1 MVAAGTTLQGGK
13 YTLDREIGRGGFGI
27 TFKAT
32 HHFLH
37 QVVVIKTLNE
47 KLRQHPDFAKF
58 ERQFQDEARRLAT
71 CVHPNIVRVS
81 DFFVEAGLPYMAM
94 EYIPGE
100 TLGEAYVMAGI
111 PLPEATAIHYIR
123 QIGAALEV
131 VHKNGLLH
139 RDIKPDNIILRRGT
153 QEVVL
158 IDFGIA
164 REFNSGARQTHTGMV
179 SEGYSPIEQ
188 YLSQAPRTPATDVYG
203 LAATLYTL
211 LTAQVP
217 MPALLRD
224 REKMPSPSELQP
236 HLSAAV
242 NKAVMRG
249 MAVDARFRP
258 TTVSEWLKLLP
269 VAGVNVGYQPVPT
282 HAVETIDLLSQQ
294 PPISEASVA
303 VTKIN
308 TDESSPQISKINL
321 AKKIS
326 KKILTP
332 KVFIGTGVAMLAAAA
347 GFSAMRATS
356 NSQSQVP
363 SQPVFQQPDTSISA
377 PAASV
382 ITIPSITP
390 SPTSQNAPEAPS
402 SSSVEAATST
412 STPTKRKRRRRVYN
426 ENTASDSTSDN
437 TSNNSRSNRRYSES
451 SEGSTTTKRRRNYNN
466 NTDSSG
472 EQDDTSQGSGTR
484 TRRNNSSEDS
494 SGSSNNNTNTNGT
507 PKTPP
512 SPSLVERLRTVR
524 DARTPVSPEKKKSQE
539 APKRPSNAVIV
550 PSEPASSS
558 SKSSGSDVVVPT
570 QKEQE
575 RSSDVTPENLV
586 SGN

>member
-27 TFKAT
+27 TFKAA

-81 DFFVEAGLPYMAM
+81 DFFVEDGLPYMVM

-100 TLGEAYVMAGI
+100 TLAEGYVMAGI

-139 RDIKPDNIILRRGT
+139 RDIKPDNIILRHLT

-164 REFNSGARQTHTGMV
+164 REFNSGVRQTHTGMV

-188 YLSQAPRTPATDVYG
+188 YMSQAPRTPATDVYG

-224 REKMPSPSELQP
+224 REKMPSPRELQP
-236 HLSAAV
+236 HLSNAV
-242 NKAVMRG
+242 NQAVMRG

-258 TTVSEWLKLLP
+258 TNVGEWLNLLP
-269 VAGVNVGYQPVPT
+269 VSGLNPAPQALPT
-282 HAVETIDLLSQQ
+282 QAVQTINLSDQDALPINSPLQVTQNGTQ
-294 PPISEASVA
+294 PPENPKFNPNI
-303 VTKIN
+303 
-308 TDESSPQISKINL
+308 
-321 AKKIS
+321 AKKV
-326 KKILTP
+326 LNP
-332 KVFIGTGVAMLAAAA
+332 KVFIGVGIALLAAAA
-347 GFSAMRATS
+347 GFSTMQVASKPQPQASPVPVVEQPNTQPFDNPITPTASPSATAETADSQQTKTSSRSDTTPVTTPTRRKRIRRTYNQDTPRGS
-356 NSQSQVP
+356 NSTRSN
-363 SQPVFQQPDTSISA
+363 D
-377 PAASV
+377 
-382 ITIPSITP
+382 
-390 SPTSQNAPEAPS
+390 
-402 SSSVEAATST
+402 
-412 STPTKRKRRRRVYN
+412 
-426 ENTASDSTSDN
+426 
-437 TSNNSRSNRRYSES
+437 SNNSRNSDNS
-451 SEGSTTTKRRRNYNN
+451 G
-466 NTDSSG
+466 DSSNSPRRSNTTNNDNNDSNN
-472 EQDDTSQGSGTR
+472 ETPQRSYGTN
-484 TRRNNSSEDS
+484 RNNRDS
-494 SGSSNNNTNTNGT
+494 SGSST
-507 PKTPP
+507 PK
-512 SPSLVERLRTVR
+512 SPSTPSLIEKLRTVR
-524 DARTPVSPEKKKSQE
+524 DSRSSSSENKKSQE
-539 APKRPSNAVIV
+539 APARPNSVVI
-550 PSEPASSS
+550 PSVPASSGS
-558 SKSSGSDVVVPT
+558 NSGSDVVVPT
-570 QKEQE
+570 QETKDNSADKPVSKEEKAVETGQ
-575 RSSDVTPENLV
+575 
-586 SGN
+586 

>member
-27 TFKAT
+27 TFKAN

-81 DFFVEAGLPYMAM
+81 DFFIEDGLPYMVM

-111 PLPEATAIHYIR
+111 PLQEPTGIHFIR

-131 VHKNGLLH
+131 VHTNGLLH

-164 REFNSGARQTHTGMV
+164 REFNSGVRQTHTGMV

-188 YLSQAPRTPATDVYG
+188 YLSQAPRSPATDVYG

-211 LTAQVP
+211 LTAQLP

-224 REKMPSPSELQP
+224 REKMPSPRELQP

-242 NKAVMRG
+242 NQAIMRG

-258 TTVSEWLKLLP
+258 ATVAEWLKLLP
-269 VAGVNVGYQPVPT
+269 SPFTVAVPQPIPT
-282 HAVETIDLLSQQ
+282 HAIQTIDLSTQE
-294 PPISEASVA
+294 PPKIEEAAIAATQIGTQIGTQIKNKTPSV
-303 VTKIN
+303 
-308 TDESSPQISKINL
+308 PQKQTNVKAIAN
-321 AKKIS
+321 
-326 KKILTP
+326 KILTP
-332 KVFIGTGVAMLAAAA
+332 KVFIATGISMLAAAA
-347 GFSAMRATS
+347 GFSAIRASS
-356 NSQSQVP
+356 NPVTNASP
-363 SQPVFQQPDTSISA
+363 QPVVEQPSNIFPTPFGGA
-377 PAASV
+377 TTVPE
-382 ITIPSITP
+382 TTP
-390 SPTSQNAPEAPS
+390 SPTVETTTAESNS
-402 SSSVEAATST
+402 SANNSRVESSTTST
-412 STPTKRKRRRRVYN
+412 STKRKRRRRFDSD
-426 ENTASDSTSDN
+426 ENANTSSSGNYRNYKRSSENSNSSGSFDGSDDSSTTPTQGRNSRDN
-437 TSNNSRSNRRYSES
+437 GNNNSNNSSNNE
-451 SEGSTTTKRRRNYNN
+451 E
-466 NTDSSG
+466 
-472 EQDDTSQGSGTR
+472 
-484 TRRNNSSEDS
+484 TRRNSSDDS
-494 SGSSNNNTNTNGT
+494 NGFSDT
-507 PKTPP
+507 PKTTT
-512 SPSLVERLRTVR
+512 SPSLVERLRN
-524 DARTPVSPEKKKSQE
+524 ARESRIEPVENKKSSE
-539 APKRPSNAVIV
+539 TRSRPSNSIV
-550 PSEPASSS
+550 VPTEPSNS
-558 SKSSGSDVVVPT
+558 SKRSSDVVVPT
-570 QKEQE
+570 QKVQE
-575 RSSDVTPENLV
+575 RSSADSQSDN
-586 SGN
+586 